1 MKATINYIG
10 NIYIRFIPKDLEESF
25 HVLHLLSLAPGIS
38 MAAIIQA
45 VFRMTNSIDLPPYPN
60 S

>member
-1 MKATINYIG
+1 MKTTLDYIG
-10 NIYIRFIPKDLEESF
+10 NIYIRFILKDVEESF
-25 HVLHLLSLAPGIS
+25 HVLHLFPLAPGIS

-45 VFRMTNSIDLPPYPN
+45 GFRMKNSIYLPPYPN

>member
-1 MKATINYIG
+1 MKTTLDYIG
-10 NIYIRFIPKDLEESF
+10 NIYIRFILKDLEESF
-25 HVLHLLSLAPGIS
+25 HVLHLFLLGPGIS

-45 VFRMTNSIDLPPYPN
+45 GFRMTNSIYLPPYSN